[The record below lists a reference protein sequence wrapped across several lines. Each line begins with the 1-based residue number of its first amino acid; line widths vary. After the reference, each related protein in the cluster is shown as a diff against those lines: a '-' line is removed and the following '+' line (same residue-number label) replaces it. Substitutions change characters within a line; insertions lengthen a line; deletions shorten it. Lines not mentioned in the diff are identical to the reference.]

1 MRVLV
6 AVCLVVPAGAA
17 RAEVSIGA
25 QVGAGAQ
32 GNATYSAIEARFD
45 AAWDGGHVGLGARGV
60 WMDAQFRERDWDSA
74 WSAVT
79 LVRDAAVAGRVN
91 DVELAAAAGALAPAH
106 VGRIVDGYRV
116 ALDDRWR
123 TGVRLAARSSDVD
136 AGAEIDDVLAP
147 RIIAAGVSW
156 IVARPWGIA
165 AHVAIDPGIDV
176 TGAMRDAV
184 GAGELA
190 AFRRFEAKQARLDV
204 GGAVVASPDPSGV
217 LFGNAALERSRVR
230 WTARGDVRVGRGGLI
245 GPLYRIEGI
254 DDDWGLG
261 AGLTGSVAS
270 DRGWLELGVRRRP
283 GLGGLYTM
291 QAGAPMGRYV
301 QAAAWATVTRD
312 AAAGAAELRVV
323 WSKRLFSALH
333 GARMYWIDEMTP
345 APVWSVTAWFGAASL

>member
-1 MRVLV
+1 MRAFVL
-6 AVCLVVPAGAA
+6 VCLVVPVGAA

-32 GNATYSAIEARFD
+32 GSATYSAIEARFD

-79 LVRDAAVAGRVN
+79 LVRDAAIAGRID

-123 TGVRLAARSSDVD
+123 TGVRLAARSTDVD

-147 RIIAAGVSW
+147 RMIAAGVSW
-156 IVARPWGIA
+156 VVMRPWGFA
-165 AHVAIDPGIDV
+165 AHVAIDPGIDE
-176 TGAMRDAV
+176 TGEMRDAV

-190 AFRRFEAKQARLDV
+190 AYRRFEGKQARLDV
-204 GGAVVASPDPSGV
+204 GGSIVVSPDPSGV
-217 LFGNAALERSRVR
+217 AFATGALERSRVR
-230 WTARGDVRVGRGGLI
+230 WTARGDVRVGRGGLF

-254 DDDWGLG
+254 DEEWGVG
-261 AGLTGSVAS
+261 AGLTAGVAS
-270 DRGWLELGVRRRP
+270 DRGWLELGARRRP

-291 QAGAPMGRYV
+291 QIGAPMGRYV
-301 QAAAWATVTRD
+301 QAAAWAAVTRD
-312 AAAGAAELRVV
+312 AAGGAAELRIV

-333 GARMYWIDEMTP
+333 GARMYRVDEMTP
-345 APVWSVTAWFGAASL
+345 APMWSVTAWFGAASL